1 MARAEPAVH
10 GGGGVVGHGHFPAR
24 WRSSLARMR
33 HCCMSCN
40 GRSTRR
46 LRHHPDDATTADG
59 AARDRGRA
67 ARAGLRGSPE
77 VNFVPFEDKTF
88 TTHETGS

>member
-33 HCCMSCN
+33 H
-40 GRSTRR
+40 
-46 LRHHPDDATTADG
+46 
-59 AARDRGRA
+59 
-67 ARAGLRGSPE
+67 
-77 VNFVPFEDKTF
+77 
-88 TTHETGS
+88 

>member
-46 LRHHPDDATTADG
+46 LRHHPDVVQTMRRRRTAPRG
-59 AARDRGRA
+59 IEGSAAPR
-67 ARAGLRGSPE
+67 
-77 VNFVPFEDKTF
+77 K
-88 TTHETGS
+88 